1 MIALTIGALLA
12 KHKKYGITL
21 MSGFAGAMLG
31 SFVTMS
37 FAVKTNLAFWL
48 VTVGLGLLIAI
59 ISWFTEE
66 YVIMFVTAFVGSY
79 SFVRGI
85 SFYAGGFPN
94 EMELHRK
101 FSSGAIDWATFNKWF
116 YAYVTGIVI
125 MSICSVVYQWRSK
138 SERDMKNT
146 L

>member
-1 MIALTIGALLA
+1 
-12 KHKKYGITL
+12 

-31 SFVTMS
+31 SFITMS
-37 FAVKTNLAFWL
+37 FAVKTNLAFWC
-48 VTVGLGLLIAI
+48 VTVGTGVLIAI
-59 ISWFTEE
+59 VSWYIEE

-101 FSSGAIDWATFNKWF
+101 FSTGAIDWDTFNKWF
-116 YAYVTGIVI
+116 YAYVVAIVL
-125 MSICSVVYQWRSK
+125 MSVCSFGYQWKTK
-138 SERDMKNT
+138 SVRDMKNT